1 MRFRS
6 EFTGKLSPA
15 GWAFCGAGALLIL
28 GYAGAGL
35 FLRPGAHLNAAG
47 DLGQCLAAVLG
58 CVGLAAPAIA
68 NRRRSR
74 TFWWLW
80 SFSALLWLGAQ
91 GAWTYFEVVLRQDVP
106 NPFLGDVVFFLRAVP
121 IMGALALRPH
131 DSRKGVSAHIAY
143 LDSALLV
150 FWWVYL
156 YVFAVIPW
164 QYVSPQIVRYGVNY
178 DALEFVENGIIAAG
192 LAYLFF
198 SAKADWR
205 RVYLHLLGASLTFA
219 AGAVLVDVAIDR
231 NAYYTGSAYDIPLI
245 IGMVWM
251 GFAGVYARHT
261 PPAVEPET
269 APSPLAGAWVA
280 AVAIIAVFSM
290 PVFSMWNIWYSSAP
304 VAVKQFRGGV
314 TQSAI
319 LVGVFF
325 IFLRQRW
332 ADRDR
337 SRLLE
342 GSQRSFETLKSLQ
355 SQMIQAEKLVS
366 VGQLAAGAAHEINNP
381 LTGILGYSD
390 LLLDDPTL
398 SEKHRARIDKIRTL
412 ARRIEGL
419 TGGLL
424 SFARRVPPEKSL
436 LDINQS
442 IATAI
447 HLSNLDLKQ
456 KSIHVDLRIQEGLPP
471 VRGDDNQI
479 LQVFFNLID
488 NAVDALEEVGGGSL
502 IIQTGIHDASV
513 LIEFSDSG
521 PGIQFPSQV
530 FDPFF
535 TTKPVGKG
543 TGLGLS
549 ICYGIVQEH
558 GGRIQCFNRAEGG
571 ATFLV
576 ELPIA
581 RVTPP
586 ADPSAIE
593 PLVHASAGPSRERP

>member
-15 GWAFCGAGALLIL
+15 GWAFFAASSLLIL
-28 GYAGAGL
+28 GYASAAA
-35 FLRPGAHLNAAG
+35 FLHPGARLTAVG
-47 DLGQCLAAVLG
+47 DVGQCLAAVLG
-58 CVGLAAPAIA
+58 SIGLAAPAIA
-68 NRRRSR
+68 NRRRTR

-80 SFSALLWLGAQ
+80 SFSCVLWLGAQ
-91 GAWTYFEVVLRQDVP
+91 AAWTYFEVVLRQEVP

-121 IMGALALRPH
+121 IMGAMALRPH
-131 DSRKGVSAHIAY
+131 DTRKGVSAHIAY

-164 QYVSPQIVRYGVNY
+164 QYVSPQITRYGVNY

-198 SAKADWR
+198 SAKTDWR

-245 IGMVWM
+245 IGLVWM
-251 GFAGVYARHT
+251 GFAGVYARHAA
-261 PPAVEPET
+261 PAVEPET
-269 APSPLAGAWVA
+269 DRSPAAGAWVA

-290 PVFSMWNIWYSSAP
+290 PVFSMWNIWYSAAP
-304 VAVKQFRGGV
+304 SAVKTFRAGV

-325 IFLRQRW
+325 VFLRQRW

-342 GSQRSFETLKSLQ
+342 GSQRSFETLKNLQ

-390 LLLDDPTL
+390 LLMDDPTL
-398 SEKHRARIDKIRTL
+398 PEKHRVRIDKIRTL

-424 SFARRVPPEKSL
+424 SFARRVPPERSL
-436 LDINQS
+436 LDINQCIS
-442 IATAI
+442 TAI

-456 KSIHVDLRIQEGLPP
+456 KSIHVDLRTQEALPP
-471 VRGDDNQI
+471 VRGDGNQI

-488 NAVDALEEVGGGSL
+488 NAIDALEEVGGGTL
-502 IIQTGIHDASV
+502 IIQTGLHDASV

-521 PGIQFPSQV
+521 PGIQSPSQV

-535 TTKPVGKG
+535 TTKPVGEG

-586 ADPSAIE
+586 ADPSSLE
-593 PLVHASAGPSRERP
+593 PMIHSSAGR

>member
-1 MRFRS
+1 MI
-6 EFTGKLSPA
+6 PA
-15 GWAFCGAGALLIL
+15 
-28 GYAGAGL
+28 
-35 FLRPGAHLNAAG
+35 
-47 DLGQCLAAVLG
+47 
-58 CVGLAAPAIA
+58 
-68 NRRRSR
+68 
-74 TFWWLW
+74 
-80 SFSALLWLGAQ
+80 
-91 GAWTYFEVVLRQDVP
+91 
-106 NPFLGDVVFFLRAVP
+106 
-121 IMGALALRPH
+121 
-131 DSRKGVSAHIAY
+131 
-143 LDSALLV
+143 
-150 FWWVYL
+150 
-156 YVFAVIPW
+156 
-164 QYVSPQIVRYGVNY
+164 
-178 DALEFVENGIIAAG
+178 
-192 LAYLFF
+192 
-198 SAKADWR
+198 
-205 RVYLHLLGASLTFA
+205 
-219 AGAVLVDVAIDR
+219 
-231 NAYYTGSAYDIPLI
+231 
-245 IGMVWM
+245 
-251 GFAGVYARHT
+251 
-261 PPAVEPET
+261 
-269 APSPLAGAWVA
+269 
-280 AVAIIAVFSM
+280 
-290 PVFSMWNIWYSSAP
+290 
-304 VAVKQFRGGV
+304 
-314 TQSAI
+314 
-319 LVGVFF
+319 
-325 IFLRQRW
+325 
-332 ADRDR
+332 
-337 SRLLE
+337 
-342 GSQRSFETLKSLQ
+342 
-355 SQMIQAEKLVS
+355 
-366 VGQLAAGAAHEINNP
+366 
-381 LTGILGYSD
+381 
-390 LLLDDPTL
+390 L

-456 KSIHVDLRIQEGLPP
+456 KSIRVELRTQEALPP

-513 LIEFSDSG
+513 LVEFSDSG
-521 PGIQFPSQV
+521 PGIQSPSQV

-593 PLVHASAGPSRERP
+593 PLVHVSTRH

>member
-1 MRFRS
+1 MQFRN
-6 EFTGKLSPA
+6 EFTGRLSPA
-15 GWAFCGAGALLIL
+15 GLAFVAAGALLL
-28 GYAGAGL
+28 VGYAGAGL
-35 FLRPGAHLNAAG
+35 LVHPGPPLTTVG
-47 DLGQCLAAVLG
+47 DVGQCLAAVLG
-58 CVGLAAPAIA
+58 TVGLAAPALA
-68 NRRRSR
+68 ARRKTR

-80 SFSALLWLGAQ
+80 SFSCLLWLGGQ
-91 GAWTYFEVVLRQDVP
+91 VAWTYFEVVLRQEVP
-106 NPFLGDVVFFLRAVP
+106 NPSLGDVVYFLRAVP

-131 DSRKGVSAHIAY
+131 DARKGVSVHIAY

-164 QYVSPQIVRYGVNY
+164 QYISPDTHRYGLSY
-178 DALEFVENGIIAAG
+178 DYLEGVENGIIAIS
-192 LAYLFF
+192 LAYLFL
-198 SAKADWR
+198 SARADWR
-205 RVYLHLLGASLTFA
+205 RVYLHLLGAAVMFA
-219 AGAVLVDVAIDR
+219 VGAALIDIAIDR
-231 NAYYTGSAYDIPLI
+231 NVYYTGSVYDLPLM
-245 IGMVWM
+245 IGLVWT
-251 GFAGVYARHT
+251 GFAGVYARHER
-261 PPAVEPET
+261 PATEPE
-269 APSPLAGAWVA
+269 ADRSPRSGAWVS
-280 AVAIIAVFSM
+280 AVAFLAVFSM
-290 PVFSMWNIWYSSAP
+290 PVFTMWNIWYSTLPRP
-304 VAVKQFRGGV
+304 VKLFRTGV

-319 LVGVFF
+319 LVGIFF

-342 GSQRSFETLKSLQ
+342 GSQRSFETLKHLQ

-390 LLLDDPTL
+390 LLIDDPSL
-398 SEKHRARIDKIRTL
+398 PEKHRVRIDKIRTL

-424 SFARRVPPEKSL
+424 SFARRVPPEKTL

-442 IATAI
+442 ISTAI

-456 KSIHVDLRIQEGLPP
+456 KIVRVDLRTQDALPP
-471 VRGDDNQI
+471 VRGDGNQI

-502 IIQTGIHDASV
+502 IIRTYLHDANA

-521 PGIQFPSQV
+521 PGIQSPNQV

-549 ICYGIVQEH
+549 ICYGIIQEH
-558 GGRIQCFNRAEGG
+558 GGRIQCFNREEGG
-571 ATFLV
+571 ATFVV

-586 ADPSAIE
+586 ADLTS
-593 PLVHASAGPSRERP
+593 LDSSVQSPSRR

>member
-1 MRFRS
+1 MRFKS

-15 GWAFCGAGALLIL
+15 GWTFFGAAALVVFGYACAGA
-28 GYAGAGL
+28 
-35 FLRPGAHLNAAG
+35 FLHPGARLTAAG
-47 DLGQCLAAVLG
+47 DVGQCLAAVLATI
-58 CVGLAAPAIA
+58 GLAAPAIST
-68 NRRRSR
+68 RRKTR

-80 SFSALLWLGAQ
+80 SFSCLLWLGGQ
-91 GAWTYFEVVLRQDVP
+91 VAWTYFEVGLRQEVP
-106 NPFLGDVVFFLRAVP
+106 NPFLGDVVYFLRAVP

-131 DSRKGVSAHIAY
+131 DARKGVSVHIAY
-143 LDSALLV
+143 LDSALLL

-164 QYVSPQIVRYGVNY
+164 QYIAPDTARYGVSY
-178 DALEFVENGIIAAG
+178 DYLEAIENGIIAAG
-192 LAYLFF
+192 LAYLFI
-198 SAKADWR
+198 SARTNWR
-205 RVYLHLLGASLTFA
+205 AVYLHLLGASLMFA
-219 AGAVLVDVAIDR
+219 AGAVLIDVAIDR
-231 NAYYTGSAYDIPLI
+231 NVYYTGSVYDLPLV
-245 IGMVWM
+245 IGLVWM
-251 GFAGVYARHT
+251 GFAGVYARHLDPVT
-261 PPAVEPET
+261 EPDSHGSPA
-269 APSPLAGAWVA
+269 SGAWVS
-280 AVAIIAVFSM
+280 AVAFMAVLSM
-290 PVFSMWNIWYSSAP
+290 PVFTMWNIWYSTLPRP
-304 VAVKQFRGGV
+304 VKIFRTGI
-314 TQSAI
+314 TQCAI
-319 LVGVFF
+319 LVGIFF

-342 GSQRSFETLKSLQ
+342 GSQRSFETLKNLQ

-390 LLLDDPTL
+390 LLMDDPTL
-398 SEKHRARIDKIRTL
+398 SDKHRARIDKIRTL

-424 SFARRVPPEKSL
+424 SFARRVPPEKCL
-436 LDINQS
+436 LDINAS
-442 IATAI
+442 VATAI

-456 KSIHVDLRIQEGLPP
+456 KSIHVDLRTQDALPQ
-471 VRGDDNQI
+471 VRGDGNQI

-488 NAVDALEEVGGGSL
+488 NAIDALEEVGGGTL

-513 LIEFSDSG
+513 LIEFSDTG
-521 PGIQFPSQV
+521 PGIQSPGQV

-535 TTKPVGKG
+535 TTKPVGEG

-549 ICYGIVQEH
+549 ICYGIIQEH

-586 ADPSAIE
+586 ADPSALE
-593 PLVHASAGPSRERP
+593 PLVHASARR

>member
-1 MRFRS
+1 MQFRN
-6 EFTGKLSPA
+6 EFTAKLSPA
-15 GWAFCGAGALLIL
+15 GWAFCGVGALLIL
-28 GYAGAGL
+28 GYASAGAIL
-35 FLRPGAHLNAAG
+35 QPGAQLTAVG
-47 DLGQCLAAVLG
+47 DVGQCLAAVLG
-58 CVGLAAPAIA
+58 AIGLVAPAIA
-68 NRRRSR
+68 THRRSR
-74 TFWWLW
+74 IFWWLW
-80 SFSALLWLGAQ
+80 SFSCLLWLGGQ
-91 GAWTYFEVVLRQDVP
+91 VAWTYFEVVLRQEVP
-106 NPFLGDVVFFLRAVP
+106 NPFLGDVVYFLRAVP

-131 DSRKGVSAHIAY
+131 DSRKGVSVHIAY

-164 QYVSPQIVRYGVNY
+164 QYVSPQIVHYGLNY
-178 DALEFVENGIIAAG
+178 DWLEWVENGIVAAG
-192 LAYLFF
+192 LAYLFI
-198 SAKADWR
+198 SARADWR
-205 RVYLHLLGASLTFA
+205 RVYVHLLGASLTFA
-219 AGAVLVDVAIDR
+219 AGVVLIDVAIDR
-231 NAYYTGSAYDIPLI
+231 NAYHTGTSYDIPLI
-245 IGMVWM
+245 TGLVWM
-251 GFAGVYARHT
+251 GLAGMYARHAA
-261 PPAVEPET
+261 PAVEPET
-269 APSPLAGAWVA
+269 ARLPSAGAWVA
-280 AVAIIAVFSM
+280 AVAFIAVFSM
-290 PVFSMWNIWYSSAP
+290 PVFSMWNIWYSTAP
-304 VAVKQFRGGV
+304 TAVKQFRGGV
-314 TQSAI
+314 TESAI
-319 LVGVFF
+319 LMGVFF

-337 SRLLE
+337 LRLLE
-342 GSQRSFETLKSLQ
+342 GSQRSFETLKNLQ

-442 IATAI
+442 IATAV

-456 KSIHVDLRIQEGLPP
+456 KSIRVELRTQEALPP

-513 LIEFSDSG
+513 LVEFSDSG
-521 PGIQFPSQV
+521 SGIQSPSQV

-581 RVTPP
+581 RVTAP

-593 PLVHASAGPSRERP
+593 PLVHVSTRH

>member
-6 EFTGKLSPA
+6 EFTGKLSTA
-15 GWAFCGAGALLIL
+15 GWAFFGAGSLVVF
-28 GYAGAGL
+28 GYACAGA
-35 FLRPGAHLNAAG
+35 FLHPGARLTATG
-47 DLGQCLAAVLG
+47 DVGQCLAAVLG
-58 CVGLAAPAIA
+58 TIGLAAPAISA
-68 NRRRSR
+68 RRKSR

-80 SFSALLWLGAQ
+80 SFSCLLWLGGQ
-91 GAWTYFEVVLRQDVP
+91 LAWTYLEVGLHQEVP
-106 NPFLGDVVFFLRAVP
+106 NPFPGDVVYFLRAVP

-131 DSRKGVSAHIAY
+131 DARKGVSVHIAY

-164 QYVSPQIVRYGVNY
+164 QYVSPDTIRYGQSY
-178 DALEFVENGIIAAG
+178 DYLEAIENGVIAAG
-192 LAYLFF
+192 LAYLFL
-198 SAKADWR
+198 SSRTNWR
-205 RVYLHLLGASLTFA
+205 RVYLHLLGASLMFA
-219 AGAVLVDVAIDR
+219 IGAVLIDVAIDR
-231 NAYYTGSAYDIPLI
+231 NVYYTGSVYDLPLV
-245 IGMVWM
+245 IGLVWM

-261 PPAVEPET
+261 DPVTEPVSDGS
-269 APSPLAGAWVA
+269 AASGSWVS
-280 AVAIIAVFSM
+280 AVAFIAVFSM
-290 PVFSMWNIWYSSAP
+290 PVFTMWNIWYSSLPGP
-304 VAVKQFRGGV
+304 VKLFRTGV

-319 LVGVFF
+319 LVGTFF
-325 IFLRQRW
+325 IFVRQRW

-342 GSQRSFETLKSLQ
+342 GSQRSYETLKNLQ

-390 LLLDDPTL
+390 LLFDDPTL
-398 SEKHRARIDKIRTL
+398 SDKHRARIDKIRTL

-424 SFARRVPPEKSL
+424 SFARRVPPEKCL

-442 IATAI
+442 ISTAI

-456 KSIHVDLRIQEGLPP
+456 KSIHVDLLTQEALPP
-471 VRGDDNQI
+471 VRGDGNQI

-488 NAVDALEEVGGGSL
+488 NAVDALEDVGGGSL
-502 IIQTGIHDASV
+502 IIRTATRDASV

-521 PGIQFPSQV
+521 PGIQFPGQV

-549 ICYGIVQEH
+549 ICYGIIQEH

-571 ATFLV
+571 ATFVV
-576 ELPIA
+576 ELPIG
-581 RVTPP
+581 RVTPA
-586 ADPSAIE
+586 ADISSLE
-593 PLVHASAGPSRERP
+593 PVHSSSRR